1 MIRFPIT
8 DLLGQQECDDYLLN
22 PLHPNGFRCPD
33 GHPLPAEQAPHD
45 RHRAPVE
52 DYRCRTCGR
61 VFNLLTGTI
70 WSGTHDDCVTIVLLL
85 RGFTQGTPTLQWVDE
100 LELDYETVWHRRPDI
115 QPLALA
121 HKPTAPLTDPIT
133 GADEMFQN
141 AGEKGEKHDDPDDP
155 PRCRAHDRPG
165 QGTMD
170 NARPPILGV
179 VGRTTGHTGA
189 LHRMCPFDRQ

>member
-61 VFNLLTGTI
+61 VFNHCFSSAAVSRRDRYRLT
-70 WSGTHDDCVTIVLLL
+70 
-85 RGFTQGTPTLQWVDE
+85 
-100 LELDYETVWHRRPDI
+100 
-115 QPLALA
+115 A
-121 HKPTAPLTDPIT
+121 
-133 GADEMFQN
+133 
-141 AGEKGEKHDDPDDP
+141 
-155 PRCRAHDRPG
+155 
-165 QGTMD
+165 
-170 NARPPILGV
+170 
-179 VGRTTGHTGA
+179 
-189 LHRMCPFDRQ
+189 